1 MRSAHFASV
10 FLITLQSVRRLQGTR
25 SEWLAYQQ
33 VAAVKA
39 APTEDRGIGGS
50 SVEVEFLLYYW
61 TFRVESV
68 LECLLLDEQRN
79 CFGSHLAFCGGAA
92 EEELL
97 SSHRTSI

>member
-1 MRSAHFASV
+1 M
-10 FLITLQSVRRLQGTR
+10 
-25 SEWLAYQQ
+25 
-33 VAAVKA
+33 
-39 APTEDRGIGGS
+39 
-50 SVEVEFLLYYW
+50 EVEFLLYYW

-79 CFGSHLAFCGGAA
+79 GFGSHLAFCGGAA